1 MDIFGKLVEELKRER
16 DAGVTNQ
23 AMADRCG
30 VSQQHINKL
39 LNGKASLQ
47 KLRFGAVLNL
57 FPHIRRLLEGD
68 SQSISISNS
77 PSSAAAIN
85 GTASAGGAEA
95 TIARIMA
102 SDMCAECKV
111 KAYNAIMGRWGK

>member
-1 MDIFGKLVEELKRER
+1 MDVFARLIDELKNER
-16 DAGVTNQ
+16 GKGVTNQ
-23 AMADRCG
+23 MMADRCG

-47 KLRFGAVLNL
+47 KLNFGAVLNL
-57 FPHIRRLLEGD
+57 FPRVRRLLEGD
-68 SQSISISNS
+68 AQTISISNS

-95 TIARIMA
+95 AVAAIMA
-102 SDMCAECKV
+102 SDMCAECEV